1 MNPTSKRTTIL
12 LEQSQAELVEKMSV
26 YMDADQGKVIRWS
39 LDTLI
44 DIVRNR
50 SIDDWKNNEELLDSR
65 SKFYLD
71 SISKFI
77 K

>member
-12 LEQSQAELVEKMSV
+12 LEQSQVELIEKMSV

-50 SIDDWKNNEELLDSR
+50 SSDDWKDNEELLDSR

>member
-12 LEQSQAELVEKMSV
+12 LEQSQVELVEKMSV

-50 SIDDWKNNEELLDSR
+50 SSDDWKDNEELLDSR